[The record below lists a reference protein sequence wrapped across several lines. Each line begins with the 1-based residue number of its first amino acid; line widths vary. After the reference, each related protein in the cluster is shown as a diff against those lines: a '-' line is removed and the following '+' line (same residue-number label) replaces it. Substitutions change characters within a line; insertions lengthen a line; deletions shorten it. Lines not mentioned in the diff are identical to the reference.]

1 MTKRD
6 FDILKEHAD
15 RRGLSYNYLR
25 CACLDGRL
33 KHIRCG
39 IKIMTRDEWVEDFL
53 ERESRGGS
61 EA

>member
-1 MTKRD
+1 MTEHE
-6 FDILKEHAD
+6 FNILKEHAD

-25 CACLDGRL
+25 RACLDGRL

-53 ERESRGGS
+53 ERESRGGT